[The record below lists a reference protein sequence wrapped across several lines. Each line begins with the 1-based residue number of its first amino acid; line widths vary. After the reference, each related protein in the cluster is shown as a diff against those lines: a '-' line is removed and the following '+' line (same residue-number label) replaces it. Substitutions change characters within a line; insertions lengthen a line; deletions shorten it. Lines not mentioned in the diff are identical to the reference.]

1 MNPLDANERRS
12 IAALTGAQLIPG
24 SALCLLLAAPA
35 AWAHGPSHQSSGQG
49 VGASEVVREQ
59 KPWGIAAAAGNA
71 RRTID
76 IRMDDKMRF
85 TPSRLELRQGETV
98 RLRIRNAGAVMHE
111 LVLGTPQE
119 LASHAALMKK
129 FPNMAH
135 EEPYMAHVEPHQRG
149 EIVWTFNRAGEF
161 EFACLIPGHFEAGMR
176 GSITVKAQP

>member
-12 IAALTGAQLIPG
+12 
-24 SALCLLLAAPA
+24 
-35 AWAHGPSHQSSGQG
+35 
-49 VGASEVVREQ
+49 
-59 KPWGIAAAAGNA
+59 
-71 RRTID
+71 ID

-85 TPSRLELRQGETV
+85 TPSRLVLRQGETV

-111 LVLGTPQE
+111 LMPC
-119 LASHAALMKK
+119 
-129 FPNMAH
+129 
-135 EEPYMAHVEPHQRG
+135 MAHVEPHQRG